1 MIIDTIKMIMSKEST
16 GNSKRKIENLVVF
29 IIILIITIIAIN
41 SIWNGK
47 KTSKVEENESSEYSK
62 QLSDINVK
70 TNDTSVTN
78 TDNDMEANLENILS
92 KIEGVGNVKVLVTYS
107 QSSEVIA
114 MYNESNK
121 NSTIEEKD
129 SGGGI
134 RTTEQIDTTR
144 DVIYKEE
151 NGKKVPITQKVIN
164 PKVEGAI
171 ITAEGS
177 NNAIIKNNI
186 IQAVEAVTGL
196 PTHKIQVFEMK
207 KN

>member
-1 MIIDTIKMIMSKEST
+1 MITDKIKMIISEKSN
-16 GNSKRKIENLVVF
+16 GDNKRKIENLVVF
-29 IIILIITIIAIN
+29 IVILIITIIAIN

-47 KTSKVEENESSEYSK
+47 KGSKIQENESYEYSK
-62 QLSDINVK
+62 QLANINTK
-70 TNDTSVTN
+70 TNN
-78 TDNDMEANLENILS
+78 TIGSNIDNEIESNLEIILS
-92 KIEGVGNVKVLVTYS
+92 KIEGVGDVKVLITYS

-114 MYNESNK
+114 MYNENNK

-144 DVIYKEE
+144 DIVYKEE
-151 NGKKVPITQKVIN
+151 NGEKIPVTQKVIN

-171 ITAEGS
+171 ITAKGA
-177 NNAIIKNNI
+177 NNATIKNNI

-207 KN
+207 KD

>member
-1 MIIDTIKMIMSKEST
+1 MITDKIKMMILKNGE
-16 GNSKRKIENLVVF
+16 GNNKKKIENLVVF

-47 KTSKVEENESSEYSK
+47 KTSKTEKKDSSEYDK
-62 QLSDINVK
+62 QLATTINS
-70 TNDTSVTN
+70 NDTTVTN
-78 TDNDMEANLENILS
+78 ENNSIETNLENILS
-92 KIEGVGNVKVLVTYS
+92 KIEGVGDVKVLVAYS
-107 QSSEVIA
+107 QSSETIA

-121 NSTIEEKD
+121 NSTVEEKD

-134 RTTEQIDTTR
+134 RTTEQTDTTK
-144 DVIYKEE
+144 DIIYKEE
-151 NGKKVPITQKVIN
+151 NGEKVPITQKVIN

-171 ITAEGS
+171 ITAVGA
-177 NNAIIKNNI
+177 NNGNVKNNI

-207 KN
+207 KD

>member
-1 MIIDTIKMIMSKEST
+1 MIIDKIKKMISKESN
-16 GNSKRKIENLVVF
+16 GDSKRKIENLVVF
-29 IIILIITIIAIN
+29 IIILIVTIIAIN

-47 KTSKVEENESSEYSK
+47 KTSKTHENESSEYNK
-62 QLSDINVK
+62 QLADINVK
-70 TNDTSVTN
+70 TNDIAVAN
-78 TDNDMEANLENILS
+78 RDNEIESNLENILS

-134 RTTEQIDTTR
+134 RTTEQIDTKK
-144 DVIYKEE
+144 DIIYKEE
-151 NGKKVPITQKVIN
+151 NGEKIPITQKVIN

-171 ITAEGS
+171 ITATGANS
-177 NNAIIKNNI
+177 ATIKNNI

-207 KN
+207 KD